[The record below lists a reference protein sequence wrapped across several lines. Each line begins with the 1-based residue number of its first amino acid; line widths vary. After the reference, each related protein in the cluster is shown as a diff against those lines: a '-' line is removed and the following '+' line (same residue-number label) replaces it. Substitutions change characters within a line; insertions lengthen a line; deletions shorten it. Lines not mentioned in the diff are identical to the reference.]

1 MERIQLSALC
11 SAPRTPGF
19 MEIEMSEKAKDLI
32 ELNRLAQGGAGA
44 LTEKLRREVANALI
58 QSGVVDFRLGA

>member
-1 MERIQLSALC
+1 
-11 SAPRTPGF
+11 
-19 MEIEMSEKAKDLI
+19 MSEKAKDLI